1 MLATLF
7 RTRTHYMF
15 IVEPQLNF
23 FMKNVSIIHSLYKD
37 KVFINIGGR
46 KFGSLTSNSSN
57 FSGFSIL
64 SPQLAHYRYQIYNTS
79 QRLIAMTL

>member
-1 MLATLF
+1 
-7 RTRTHYMF
+7 
-15 IVEPQLNF
+15 
-23 FMKNVSIIHSLYKD
+23 MKNVTIRHGLYKD

-46 KFGSLTSNSSN
+46 KIGSLTSKSSN

-64 SPQLAHYRYQIYNTS
+64 SLQLAHYRYQIYNTI